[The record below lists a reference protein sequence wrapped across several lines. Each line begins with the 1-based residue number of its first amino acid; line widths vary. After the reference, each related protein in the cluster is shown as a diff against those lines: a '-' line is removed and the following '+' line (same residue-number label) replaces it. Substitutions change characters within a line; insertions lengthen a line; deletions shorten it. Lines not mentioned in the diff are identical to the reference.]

1 MKAPSKGGAR
11 IWILGGC
18 GGGGHSNRQQ
28 SCMMKYA
35 HGKRID
41 NDQINFYDTIQE
53 KAENSFKKKEH

>member
-1 MKAPSKGGAR
+1 LD
-11 IWILGGC
+11 IGGC